1 VFKVVFVVVN
11 KNVFILVVNYFL
23 DFLNTQ
29 HKHIL
34 ETKITNIY
42 EAKQTPMGIMLVIQG
57 EYGKFAQV
65 SDTSTQKLSFLL
77 VMLKV

>member
-57 EYGKFAQV
+57 EYGEICSSF
-65 SDTSTQKLSFLL
+65 THIHHKLSSLL